1 MGANLAK
8 KIPES
13 KKRLHKYIS
22 KIPQMLNS
30 LVVGNVG
37 YMEIENIIKPYQPN
51 PAAVM
56 IG

>member
-13 KKRLHKYIS
+13 KKSLHKYIS
-22 KIPQMLNS
+22 KIPQTLNS